1 MFSTLHYLGHSAC
14 YVAGRHLLG
23 RRKPFIG
30 GLVVNDRCNLNC
42 RQCKVGGK
50 AGKDATAAELTEAMR
65 QFRQLGIRSIFF
77 VGGEPTI
84 WNDGAWGLDDLIR
97 QSKQM
102 GFLVSTIYTNG
113 TTPITTPADTVFV
126 SLDGL
131 KTSNNKLRGDVFDR
145 VLDHIHTSRHPNIM
159 INTTLNRHNRDE
171 LEALVDYVD
180 QIPTVCGQYFYFH
193 TPYYGFD
200 ELYLTLEEKRPI
212 IARLLRLKA
221 KGYRILNSTACLQAV
236 WRDDW
241 KRPSDLCSVWHQGR
255 LVPCCRAR
263 GDDELCKHCGYMG
276 YPELQMILSLRPS
289 ALKEALRAYL
299 PRYRVRK
306 ER

>member
-1 MFSTLHYLGHSAC
+1 MLSTLHYLGHSAK
-14 YVAGRHLLG
+14 YVAGRYLL
-23 RRKPFIG
+23 RQQKPFIG
-30 GLVVNDRCNLNC
+30 GLVINDRCNLNC
-42 RQCKVGGK
+42 RQCKVGNK
-50 AGKDATAAELTEAMR
+50 TGKDATADELVDAMR

-84 WNDGAWGLDDLIR
+84 WGDGELVLDDLIR

-113 TTPITTPADTVFV
+113 TTPINTPADTVFV

-131 KTSNNKLRGDVFDR
+131 RTSNNKLRGDVFDR
-145 VLDHIHTSRHPNIM
+145 VLENINSSCHPNIM
-159 INTTLNRHNRDE
+159 INTTINRHNQDE
-171 LEALVDYVD
+171 LEALVEYVD
-180 QIPTVCGQYFYFH
+180 TLPTVRGQYFYFH

-200 ELYLTLEEKRPI
+200 ELYLSLEEKRPI
-212 IARLLRLKA
+212 IERILMLKK
-221 KGYRILNSTACLQAV
+221 KGFRILNSTACLNTV

-241 KRPSDLCSVWHQGR
+241 KRPSDVCCVWHQGR

-276 YPELQMILSLRPS
+276 YPELQMILSLHPS

-299 PRYRVRK
+299 PRHRIRK
-306 ER
+306 EH